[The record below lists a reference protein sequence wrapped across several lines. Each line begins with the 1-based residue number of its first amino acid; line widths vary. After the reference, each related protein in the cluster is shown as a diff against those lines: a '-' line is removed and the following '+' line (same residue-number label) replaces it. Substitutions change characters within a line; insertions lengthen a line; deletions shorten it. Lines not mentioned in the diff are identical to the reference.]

1 MQFGKIH
8 GVALLVLGAMLLCI
22 QAMLYFMAK
31 EVSRSAIETSI
42 VKEEHKTNPMAGI
55 VGMVSLIAGIAIF
68 VGYRRDCCL
77 PCRLRISNPG

>member
-68 VGYRRDCCL
+68 STARRTDE
-77 PCRLRISNPG
+77 PEAKHAVK